1 MLPLKA
7 SVPFLLA
14 CLVFLLFEN
23 LYWFLIYL
31 QPQKKEPFP
40 RKHSHSPPIAVRSRV
55 FSTSFCIK
63 KKKKWPNGVCL
74 PCSVPCSPYPLSCFS
89 TIIRTT
95 HAFWQALPFLSWCIQ
110 TLLFKTSSKNL
121 LRKIHL
127 TVLKKQIPLSL
138 STSLADGWHCVSR
151 CTSETPQMLWS
162 AVGKGIRTPLS
173 ACWTSLKDFTKP
185 TLFYIILCSRHFLL
199 SKESNG

>member
-1 MLPLKA
+1 MLPFKA
-7 SVPFLLA
+7 CVPFLLA

-23 LYWFLIYL
+23 LYWFPICL
-31 QPQKKEPFP
+31 QPQKKNPSQENIPTHLQYLFKAVCSQLLSAS
-40 RKHSHSPPIAVRSRV
+40 RKMAQWSLY
-55 FSTSFCIK
+55 
-63 KKKKWPNGVCL
+63 L
-74 PCSVPCSPYPLSCFS
+74 PCSVPCFPYPLSCFS

-95 HAFWQALPFLSWCIQ
+95 HAFRPELPFLSWCIQ
-110 TLLFKTSSKNL
+110 TRLFKTFSKNL

-138 STSLADGWHCVSR
+138 STSLADGWHCVSW
-151 CTSETPQMLWS
+151 CTSEIPQMLWS

-185 TLFYIILCSRHFLL
+185 TLFYIILCSRHLL
-199 SKESNG
+199 PSKECNG

>member
-1 MLPLKA
+1 MLPFKA

-23 LYWFLIYL
+23 LLLVSDIFTATKKRTLPKKTFPLTSNTCSKPCVLNFFLHR
-31 QPQKKEPFP
+31 KKMAQW
-40 RKHSHSPPIAVRSRV
+40 SLY
-55 FSTSFCIK
+55 
-63 KKKKWPNGVCL
+63 L
-74 PCSVPCSPYPLSCFS
+74 PCSVPCFPYPLSCFS

-95 HAFWQALPFLSWCIQ
+95 HAFRPELPFLSWCIQ
-110 TLLFKTSSKNL
+110 TRLFKTFSKNL

-138 STSLADGWHCVSR
+138 STSLADGWHCLSW

-185 TLFYIILCSRHFLL
+185 TLFYIILCSRHLLL